1 MKTEINDFIGV
12 FDNAATDEY
21 CESLV
26 DFFEHMQRIGKVV
39 SRKKKENISFVK
51 KDNSLFFFTG
61 EEDPLIV
68 DQTLFLFCRYIK
80 KYINIK
86 LYLNIY

>member
-21 CESLV
+21 CDSLV

-39 SRKKKENISFVK
+39 SRKKKENISSVK

-68 DQTLFLFCRYIK
+68 DQTLFLLHPFECFQWLI
-80 KYINIK
+80 
-86 LYLNIY
+86 